1 MGAHQGALGPDS
13 ERGWWCDGARGRA
26 SHTGF
31 HAASKGAAARL
42 QATDRLMEL
51 SRMTDS
57 ASLRPAGPLCAP
69 GASAPRPTASRWH
82 ACSAPSTC
90 AQGRDPR
97 DQGLQTPAWKA
108 RRTRI
113 LTQTRASGR
122 SRPATQQIRAD
133 PADLPSRWQ
142 ACRPAP
148 SASAQAAELEGQG
161 VYTAFLHSRG
171 CWSQTK

>member
-13 ERGWWCDGARGRA
+13 ERGWWCDGVRSQT

-31 HAASKGAAARL
+31 HAASKGVVARL

-69 GASAPRPTASRWH
+69 GASAPTPTASRWH

-90 AQGRDPR
+90 VQDRDLGTKGCRHPRGRHAAYPDT
-97 DQGLQTPAWKA
+97 DEGE
-108 RRTRI
+108 
-113 LTQTRASGR
+113 
-122 SRPATQQIRAD
+122 RPF
-133 PADLPSRWQ
+133 
-142 ACRPAP
+142 AP
-148 SASAQAAELEGQG
+148 HN
-161 VYTAFLHSRG
+161 TAY
-171 CWSQTK
+171 